1 MGDRKPISR
10 LNVVRT
16 FSDGQRVPVGT
27 LAQNAQ
33 GVFFQYE
40 SEYLEHHPSLS
51 PFDPP
56 EDAALH
62 GAEKDPH
69 EGLYGVFADSLPDG
83 WGRLL
88 MDRAFESRDDL
99 PDAPTAMD
107 RLAYVGDR
115 GTGALSYE
123 PSAAQPPQERGRLN
137 RIAELGHA
145 AQSLHEGS
153 TSEVLD
159 ALFTAASSAG
169 ARPKAQL
176 YLPDNHP
183 RKTVRWFPE
192 SAARKLEWTAPE
204 DIGKVVVAQE
214 QFEAMVAARAE
225 KLFEGGMDL
234 EEAAA
239 QAEKE
244 FLKEHTVREDATLR
258 LADDIQN
265 CSTEPAPG
273 MVPHL
278 VKFTSARL
286 PLGHEEAACE
296 AAYLA
301 LAEHAGIEIPEW
313 CLLVTDTPSGIRRWL
328 LQVRFDR
335 HPAGPGDNSYSGRL
349 HFASACGLLDAD
361 FRAPTLDYE
370 DLIKAAG
377 ILCRGAAASQA
388 IFRRAA
394 FNLFACNQDD
404 HSKNWG
410 FLQDDDGDWRPAPF
424 YDVTY
429 SPHPHGEHAT
439 AYAGHGRQP
448 PLAAMQSLAAH
459 AGFASWKRAREVL
472 AEMADAVARWPADAR
487 ALEIRPE
494 TCRLIG
500 KSMQRAYRENR
511 RLLASGP

>member
-1 MGDRKPISR
+1 MGNRKSISR

-62 GAEKDPH
+62 SAEKDPH

-99 PDAPTAMD
+99 PDTPTAMD

-123 PSAAQPPQERGRLN
+123 PPVAQSPQERGRLN

-176 YLPDNHP
+176 YLPGNHLC
-183 RKTVRWFPE
+183 KTVHWFPE
-192 SAARKLEWTAPE
+192 SRKFEWTASE
-204 DIGKVVVAQE
+204 VVA
-214 QFEAMVAARAE
+214 
-225 KLFEGGMDL
+225 
-234 EEAAA
+234 
-239 QAEKE
+239 
-244 FLKEHTVREDATLR
+244 LR

-278 VKFTSARL
+278 AKFTSARL

-313 CLLVTDTPSGIRRWL
+313 RLLETDTPSGIRRWL

-335 HPAGPGDNSYSGRL
+335 HPAGPDDDSYSGRL

-377 ILCRGAAASQA
+377 ILCHGAAAGQE

-424 YDVTY
+424 YDVTF
-429 SPHPHGEHAT
+429 SPHPRGEHAT

-448 PLAAMQSLAAH
+448 PLAAMQALAAH
-459 AGFASWKRAREVL
+459 AGFASWAQAREVL
-472 AEMADAVARWPADAR
+472 EETADAVAQWPAVAR

-494 TCRLIG
+494 TRRLIE
-500 KSMQRAYRENR
+500 KSRQHAYRENLH
-511 RLLASGP
+511 LLASGP